1 MGLKTCTSWETRRHR
16 HIVRYCSP
24 SSRSS
29 VPSWDGENAT
39 LPQHH
44 TSSPSFPSFIALCAY
59 LLPLLSLL
67 YCTLC
72 LPPPP
77 PFPPLLHSVPTSSPS
92 FPSFIALCAYLLPL
106 LSLLYCTLC
115 LPPPP
120 PFPPL
125 LHSVPTSSP
134 SFPSFIA
141 LCAYLLPL
149 LFFLYSFTS
158 VLVTLTPPNQPLPFP
173 LPGHASQMKTI
184 FTLWK
189 RRVKYLQADLALT
202 VQVNKKAPLST
213 HTRHNPLHSHV

>member
-39 LPQHH
+39 LPHTPYLLPPPFPPLLH
-44 TSSPSFPSFIALCAY
+44 SVPTSSP
-59 LLPLLSLL
+59 LLS
-67 YCTLC
+67 
-72 LPPPP
+72 
-77 PFPPLLHSVPTSSPS
+77 PPLLHSVPTSSPS